1 MTHMKAGGL
10 SMRNLFHTTAVLLAL
25 GYYTP
30 AFAADDGCPRGTLD
44 KKYCDRDGDLVADT
58 PTGADDILD
67 PKTLIFSYTPIED
80 PAMWQDVWARFLDH
94 LKKTTGKNVTFFQV
108 QNYSAQLEAL
118 RSGRLHIAGINA
130 GSTPV
135 AVNCAGFVPTVQ
147 LGTEQGPWGYTMEII
162 VPAKSAVKS
171 VPDLKGKTI
180 AFVSPTSATGF
191 KAPTILLKNKFG
203 MELDRDYKSRFTGKH
218 ETSIIGVANDD
229 YEAAAVAGDLINR
242 ISDRKVIEINS
253 VKIIYESEP
262 FPGTAFGITNRL
274 APTLAG
280 KVREAFL
287 TYDWA
292 NDPKLKRE
300 LPDVTRFVPTDYK
313 AAFQMI
319 RDIDT
324 QSGVKY
330 DCK

>member
-1 MTHMKAGGL
+1 MRVLFFAL
-10 SMRNLFHTTAVLLAL
+10 SWLFAA
-25 GYYTP
+25 P
-30 AFAADDGCPRGTLD
+30 AFSADEACPRGTLD

-58 PTGADDILD
+58 LTDTGDILD
-67 PKTLIFSYTPIED
+67 PKTIIFSYTPIED
-80 PAMWQDVWARFLDH
+80 PAMWQDVWGRFLDH
-94 LKKTTGKNVTFFQV
+94 LRKATGKNVTFFQV

-135 AVNCAGFVPTVQ
+135 AVNCAGFVPLIQ
-147 LGTEQGPWGYTMEII
+147 LGTDVGPWGYTMEII
-162 VPAKSAVKS
+162 VPAKSPIKTVQ
-171 VPDLKGKTI
+171 DLKGKTI

-191 KAPTILLKNKFG
+191 KAPTILLKTKFG
-203 MELDRDYKSRFTGKH
+203 LEAGRDYQSRFTGKH

-229 YEAAAVAGDLINR
+229 YEAAAVAGDLIKR
-242 ISDRKVIEINS
+242 IAERNVIDLNS
-253 VKIIYESEP
+253 VRVIYESDP

-274 APTLAG
+274 KPELVA

-287 TYDWA
+287 SYDWM

-300 LPDVTRFVPTDYK
+300 LPEVTRFVTTTYK
-313 AAFQMI
+313 GEFEMI
-319 RDIDT
+319 RNIDT
-324 QSGVKY
+324 ESGVKY